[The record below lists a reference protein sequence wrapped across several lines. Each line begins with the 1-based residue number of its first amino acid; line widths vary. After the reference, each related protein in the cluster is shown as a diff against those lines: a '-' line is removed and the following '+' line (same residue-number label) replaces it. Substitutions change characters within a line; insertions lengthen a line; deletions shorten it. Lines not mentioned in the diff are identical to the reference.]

1 MLTFTR
7 NNPHPLRS
15 NTNRNSMENQSK
27 NTIITQN
34 VWVLLLVSLFTDVAS
49 EMLYPIMPV
58 YLKSIGFLL
67 Y

>member
-1 MLTFTR
+1 
-7 NNPHPLRS
+7 
-15 NTNRNSMENQSK
+15 MENQSK

-34 VWVLLLVSLFTDVAS
+34 VWVLSLVSLFTDVAS